1 MINLQNIKIE
11 LWTKSNL
18 VLRADAKSSDISFEG

>member
-11 LWTKSNL
+11 LWTNSNL